1 MYIYQLWAFA
11 LMRDTTCFW
20 GLTSRLRTAR
30 KQPLLSS
37 EGSKI
42 KKKSFFCR
50 PSSSLNMLNGDRLKL
65 EKKQTIKVLKINL
78 GSRLHKKMC
87 IKTVVLVK
95 MACFSH
101 SSLKQC

>member
-42 KKKSFFCR
+42 KKLSFFCR

-65 EKKQTIKVLKINL
+65 EKKTNNKSAKNKL
-78 GSRLHKKMC
+78 RLQ
-87 IKTVVLVK
+87 IT
-95 MACFSH
+95 
-101 SSLKQC
+101 